1 MVLGIPI
8 LGNLHLVADSISLPN
23 MMKYISHLTLPLT
36 ISETVAL
43 SKLVRDSLLLGEID
57 W

>member
-1 MVLGIPI
+1 MVLGTPI

-43 SKLVRDSLLLGEID
+43 SKLVRDSLLLGVID